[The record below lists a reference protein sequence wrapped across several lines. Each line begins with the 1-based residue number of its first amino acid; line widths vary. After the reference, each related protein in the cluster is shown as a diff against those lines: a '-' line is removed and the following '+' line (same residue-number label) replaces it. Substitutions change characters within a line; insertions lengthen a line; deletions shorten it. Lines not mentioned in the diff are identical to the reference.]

1 MVRSNEYNIDVQRSS
16 KINDIIIITFQ
27 YAVVN
32 EATVKVI
39 AGEVIILL
47 SWDVVQMKNSS
58 FSMV

>member
-1 MVRSNEYNIDVQRSS
+1 MVTSNVYDIDVQGSS

-27 YAVVN
+27 YAAVN
-32 EATVKVI
+32 ETTVKVI